1 MLQRGQAGAVGAA
14 RRGDRLLRAASSA
27 TKPLAQEAAAATSA
41 AAAAPPPPASSGA
54 ELASLHAPLAPRGA
68 PGVRERV
75 LADIRSE
82 FPVRADLLAAASTH
96 RAASAASAA
105 ASLRQDRLMAHMLL
119 LCAEPSAGD
128 LANPGRWAGV
138 TYADLAAAE
147 AAGASS
153 GAAHFGKTLSAQE
166 LADAAVARAAA
177 TAGKA
182 EDTDDAEA
190 DVLAALDGAEGKV
203 PSSGADVGGV
213 SRKDL
218 DAVFDVL
225 MDELGQPMPKR
236 GSGGGAAGA
245 ASSSSPSPTAAA
257 SAEAEAAASGRP
269 VFGVPADGGEPGF
282 DPAVDGSPSVLGGY
296 VPLPSTEVSPL
307 ATAWLDVA
315 VAHLEGVAARLRAH
329 AAAAPAAVKSAT
341 GLVPLAGVDATHA
354 EAVLSSLT
362 AVPAVPVPEGA
373 AAWLAALPAPKL
385 SAVMTHLLLRRRG
398 LALPLGG
405 GGGAAPDASLLT
417 ARLKA
422 VEEAAGVLRSAR
434 DGKLGGSSG
443 SGSSGYPTLRQLHA
457 ALEAAVGSTSGGVPL
472 FTPLRSA
479 AAAQA
484 ARFRSSLAAE
494 QARLD
499 AAVAH
504 GRKTRD
510 ALRPP
515 AGGASARPVPKFTV
529 SVPDASAVLAAP
541 GFAPETVA
549 VTAAGCSDPADDG
562 AVTVRLAPAHAHA
575 RALTK
580 GHLPSALAPLAAVL
594 TPSEHA
600 ALTSLVVMA
609 TPGLREALSHPLA
622 VDASGKVVPPPGAS
636 GSVTSSSSG
645 SDGEVTVASPPAP
658 ASASAAT
665 GSSLA
670 DFADHLARSRN
681 VRRAIEAES
690 ASRAALSD
698 ALAGLDAAAASGA
711 LPAGFDV
718 AAWKDYV
725 SFVLD
730 MSGSSAGGGAA
741 VPFAEGREAVVAQ
754 MVKASLAALPAGV
767 RARLAPVGDPI
778 LAELDKSGMT
788 YDDAARGA
796 GALAAARSGLTSD
809 AEALA
814 VAAGAGFGD
823 ATGLG
828 DPPVDSSAAITG
840 GAAAVPGGAAP
851 AEAAGGAALP
861 RPVVRQYY
869 PLTKPVYGGPTGTTI
884 VGYAPVATRHH
895 DDLVAVGM
903 GAMCVGGAAR

>member
-27 TKPLAQEAAAATSA
+27 TKPLAQDAAAATSA
-41 AAAAPPPPASSGA
+41 AAAAPPPTASSGA

-138 TYADLAAAE
+138 TYADLAASE
-147 AAGASS
+147 AAGAT
-153 GAAHFGKTLSAQE
+153 GASQFGKTMSAQE

-177 TAGKA
+177 SAGRA
-182 EDTDDAEA
+182 DDTDDAEA

-203 PSSGADVGGV
+203 PSSGVDTGSGSGGV

-236 GSGGGAAGA
+236 GSGG
-245 ASSSSPSPTAAA
+245 ASSSGASASSSAPTSAAA
-257 SAEAEAAASGRP
+257 AEAEAAASGRP

-282 DPAVDGSPSVLGGY
+282 DAAVDASPSVLGGY
-296 VPLPSTEVSPL
+296 VPSPSTEVSPL

-315 VAHLEGVAARLRAH
+315 VAHLDGVVARLRAH
-329 AAAAPAAVKSAT
+329 AAAAPAAVKAAGASGLLPLT
-341 GLVPLAGVDATHA
+341 GADATHA
-354 EAVLSSLT
+354 EAVLSALT
-362 AVPAVPVPEGA
+362 AVPAVAVPEAA
-373 AAWLAALPAPKL
+373 AAWLAGLPPAKL
-385 SAVMTHLLLRRRG
+385 STVMTHLLLRRRG

-405 GGGAAPDASLLT
+405 GGSGAPDASLLT

-434 DGKLGGSSG
+434 DGKLGGGSSG
-443 SGSSGYPTLRQLHA
+443 GYPTLRQLHA
-457 ALEAAVGSTSGGVPL
+457 ALEAATGSASGGVPI

-484 ARFRSSLAAE
+484 ARFRASLAAE
-494 QARLD
+494 QARLN

-504 GRKTRD
+504 GRKTRESF
-510 ALRPP
+510 LP
-515 AGGASARPVPKFTV
+515 ADGGASPARPVPRFTV
-529 SVPDASAVLAAP
+529 AVPDTASVLGAP
-541 GFAPETVA
+541 GFAPETVTVA
-549 VTAAGCSDPADDG
+549 AAGCSDPSDDG

-594 TPSEHA
+594 TPAEHA
-600 ALTSLVVMA
+600 TLTSLVVMA
-609 TPGLREALSHPLA
+609 TPALREALSHPLA
-622 VDASGKVVPPPGAS
+622 VDAAGNLVPPPGADGGAS
-636 GSVTSSSSG
+636 SSSSG
-645 SDGEVTVASPPAP
+645 SDGEVTVVSPAP

-665 GSSLA
+665 ASSLA
-670 DFADHLARSRN
+670 DLADHLARTRN
-681 VRRAIEAES
+681 VRRALEAE
-690 ASRAALSD
+690 AAGRAALSE
-698 ALAGLDAAAASGA
+698 ALAGLDAASASGA
-711 LPAGFDV
+711 LPSGFDV

-730 MSGSSAGGGAA
+730 MSGSG
-741 VPFAEGREAVVAQ
+741 VPLAEGREAVVSQ
-754 MVKASLAALPAGV
+754 MLKAALAALPPGV
-767 RARLAPVGDPI
+767 RSRMAPSGDPI
-778 LAELDKSGMT
+778 LSELDKAGLT
-788 YDDAARGA
+788 YEDAARGA

-814 VAAGAGFGD
+814 VAVGASFGD

-828 DPPVDSSAAITG
+828 DLPVDSSAAVTA
-840 GAAAVPGGAAP
+840 GAAAVPGGP
-851 AEAAGGAALP
+851 SPLEAAGGAALP

-869 PLTKPVYGGPTGTTI
+869 PLSKPVYGGPTGTTV

-903 GAMCVGGAAR
+903 GAM